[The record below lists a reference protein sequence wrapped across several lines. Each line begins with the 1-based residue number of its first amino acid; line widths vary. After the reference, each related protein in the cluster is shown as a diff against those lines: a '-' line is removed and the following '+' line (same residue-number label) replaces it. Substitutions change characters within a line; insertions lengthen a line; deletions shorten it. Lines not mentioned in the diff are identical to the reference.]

1 MCFLLSKCEIWSRR
15 GKKTRLKNMM
25 ALKSQTKIDDD
36 LTFCVDPMFIGP
48 RRLRDFTCFED
59 LELCV

>member
-1 MCFLLSKCEIWSRR
+1 
-15 GKKTRLKNMM
+15 MM